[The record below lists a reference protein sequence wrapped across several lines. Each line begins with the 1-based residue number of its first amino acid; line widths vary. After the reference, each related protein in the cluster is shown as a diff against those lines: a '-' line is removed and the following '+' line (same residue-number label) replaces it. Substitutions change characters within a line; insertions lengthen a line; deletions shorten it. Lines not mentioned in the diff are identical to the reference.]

1 MEMIKALAIE
11 SLGVVGSLF
20 KPNAGES
27 GDDALNSKKKA
38 ITYGNKLSGKK
49 KFVICKEKTKN
60 CQKKYLKLHAGM
72 LYLPFLLSR
81 DCRICCLVPRIRLCC

>member
-49 KFVICKEKTKN
+49 K
-60 CQKKYLKLHAGM
+60 L
-72 LYLPFLLSR
+72 
-81 DCRICCLVPRIRLCC
+81 